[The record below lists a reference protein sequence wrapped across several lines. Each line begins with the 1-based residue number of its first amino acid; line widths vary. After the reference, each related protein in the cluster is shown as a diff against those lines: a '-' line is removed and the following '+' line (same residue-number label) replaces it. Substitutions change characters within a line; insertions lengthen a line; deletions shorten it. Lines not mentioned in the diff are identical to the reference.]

1 MKLIK
6 WCSQHKWT
14 YIFFILA
21 FIIVPVL
28 IEYIPLFFGQQLIKG
43 DWLSFWGSYLGF
55 LPAGLI
61 TYIVLEFQ
69 FKRQEGID
77 KKNFEEQLKK
87 QKQEFLFEKRFED
100 LTWARNSAMSIWLAS
115 SEIIFVCESVEQSSE
130 GMVFIYNEVTKHY
143 NFIKNNHNEL
153 ASWIEEQMTS
163 ESENYDFK
171 KMDII
176 ATEAGKRLSQIR
188 HNMENKNV
196 SEVLK
201 SAKAFR
207 KYYRELKNAITLE
220 KNSIKN
226 ELID

>member
-28 IEYIPLFFGQQLIKG
+28 IEYIPLFFGQHLIKG

-130 GMVFIYNEVTKHY
+130 GMVFIYNEVTKHC

-220 KNSIKN
+220 KTSIKN